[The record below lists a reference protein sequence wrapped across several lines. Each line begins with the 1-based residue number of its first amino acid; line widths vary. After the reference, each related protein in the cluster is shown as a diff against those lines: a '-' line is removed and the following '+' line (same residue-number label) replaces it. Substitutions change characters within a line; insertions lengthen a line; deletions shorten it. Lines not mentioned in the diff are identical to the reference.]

1 MANLLGEYEPFPFEV
16 EPAMIN
22 LFNGM
27 SLVMITFP
35 FAPTAMIFLPFAIY
49 ISVKVE
55 VYCMINYNQKP
66 ERTWKAH
73 QSGVIFTSFY
83 LTTLVVIGLPI
94 SIYFL
99 STENFP
105 KNCDIQ
111 DNAAKLCKPSTY
123 INGTCDLDSDS
134 VYYEFYKQDSSFEY
148 PLDFCGGDKSCG
160 PFAEFPQ
167 NLKPFKD
174 KVFELTALGT
184 IWELLFDYSYIPW
197 ITIAVMLVS
206 KWRSRNTRETLRE
219 SEAAKERVLS
229 VQVESLEAEKKR
241 QDKLILRLKSQQAA
255 SEAAAELRNMQ
266 SPRA

>member
-83 LTTLVVIGLPI
+83 LTTLVVIGIPI
-94 SIYFL
+94 SIFFL
-99 STENFP
+99 STENMD
-105 KNCDIQ
+105 KN
-111 DNAAKLCKPSTY
+111 
-123 INGTCDLDSDS
+123 
-134 VYYEFYKQDSSFEY
+134 
-148 PLDFCGGDKSCG
+148 CG
-160 PFAEFPQ
+160 PFAEFSQ
-167 NLKPFKD
+167 NLEPFKD